1 MHHQAS
7 VVEWSVICLALL
19 FKCTPWLSC
28 TPLWLARGCIARAA
42 YGLPSRARSH
52 ALHCVCPCS
61 WEEEGKRN
69 QERQQQQQ
77 QGGHSAMAGLQVG
90 EVHLLAAHGGQARVR
105 LARAVA
111 VGGWLLGTAAVA
123 GGCSPVQHQRG
134 GGCCQLVTAAT
145 TSTAATTGH
154 GRCL

>member
-1 MHHQAS
+1 MHHQAC

-28 TPLWLARGCIARAA
+28 TPLWLARECIARAA

-52 ALHCVCPCS
+52 ALHCVCPYS

-111 VGGWLLGTAAVA
+111 GGWLLGTAAVA
-123 GGCSPVQHQRG
+123 GGCSPAQHQRG